1 MNRKELEHK
10 MAVLLG
16 GRAAESVVFDQVS
29 TGAADDL
36 AKVTEIARSMV
47 TRYGMADTLGQVS
60 YEDEPNRFLGVP
72 AGMMGS
78 ERRYSEE
85 TARMI
90 DVSVRGLVDGAFEQA
105 VKKVRQSRA
114 ALDRAAEVLL
124 AKETLDG
131 AELARLFAESI
142 PEMPIGPDAARPA
155 SPRPA
160 RAEPA
165 VG

>member
-1 MNRKELEHK
+1 MSKETKVHIGYVIL
-10 MAVLLG
+10 AVVALL
-16 GRAAESVVFDQVS
+16 VFQ
-29 TGAADDL
+29 
-36 AKVTEIARSMV
+36 
-47 TRYGMADTLGQVS
+47 
-60 YEDEPNRFLGVP
+60 NRFLDVP
-72 AGMMGS
+72 PGMMGN

-85 TARMI
+85 TARI
-90 DVSVRGLVDGAFEQA
+90 NDVSVRGLVDGAFEQA
-105 VKKVRQSRA
+105 VKRVRQSRA

-142 PEMPIGPDAARPA
+142 PQMPIGPDAARQA